1 MSNNL
6 WPEEPIMIVSGQ
18 PYVYCKEWVHTGHLY
33 VGSCFRGLPGYDGSL
48 GRAGEAEVRAAH
60 AAIGAPIESRMILLW
75 TATATQ
81 RQTTDMEMAKIAQF
95 RNHYGERVVNRFP
108 IRDWSGHMRWVHDQQ
123 NHVDYTINFPHGTFS
138 KRQSSNVRGACSQC
152 KLPWGAD
159 IDNTH
164 WSKLIYT
171 DGRSEWLNKPNEGGN
186 VYNPCIRRKDELLGI
201 IPAKAS

>member
-6 WPEEPIMIVSGQ
+6 WPEEPIMIVPGQ
-18 PYVYCKEWVHTGHLY
+18 PYVYCKEWVRTGHLY

-60 AAIGAPIESRMILLW
+60 AAIGAPIESRMIVLW
-75 TATATQ
+75 TAPTTQ

-108 IRDWSGHMRWVHDQQ
+108 IRDWSGHMRWVHDRQT
-123 NHVDYTINFPHGTFS
+123 HADYTINFPHGTFS

-152 KLPWGAD
+152 KLPWDAD
-159 IDNTH
+159 SDNTH
-164 WSKLIYT
+164 WSKLTYA
-171 DGRSEWLNKPNEGGN
+171 DGQVEWLSKPDEGGN
-186 VYNPCIRRKDELLGI
+186 VYTACIIRKDELLGNI
-201 IPAKAS
+201 